1 MRIHAGAVLSLL
13 MRPRNDEN
21 TVWTDS
27 QDYGVDE
34 ILHIS
39 KKTLFC
45 KITRITSEIITL
57 FRVPPQLFQAKLHKI
72 LFLADKQQKAN

>member
-1 MRIHAGAVLSLL
+1 M
-13 MRPRNDEN
+13 
-21 TVWTDS
+21 VWTDS

-57 FRVPPQLFQAKLHKI
+57 FRVPPQLFLRIDFRDIDKLVKTEYV
-72 LFLADKQQKAN
+72 

>member
-1 MRIHAGAVLSLL
+1 MRLKMS
-13 MRPRNDEN
+13 EN
-21 TVWTDS
+21 TIWTGS

-45 KITRITSEIITL
+45 KITRITSEITTL
-57 FRVPPQLFQAKLHKI
+57 FRVPPQLFPV
-72 LFLADKQQKAN
+72 DMSTVYKQ

>member
-1 MRIHAGAVLSLL
+1 MRLKMS
-13 MRPRNDEN
+13 EN
-21 TVWTDS
+21 TIWTDS
-27 QDYGVDE
+27 QDYEGDE

-57 FRVPPQLFQAKLHKI
+57 FRILPQLFLPMAATKNEAN
-72 LFLADKQQKAN
+72 LF

>member
-1 MRIHAGAVLSLL
+1 MS
-13 MRPRNDEN
+13 EN
-21 TVWTDS
+21 TIWNDS

-45 KITRITSEIITL
+45 KITRIASEITTL
-57 FRVPPQLFQAKLHKI
+57 FRVPPQLFQFWDAERPRARVREEQLGLHHERSKSR
-72 LFLADKQQKAN
+72 

>member
-1 MRIHAGAVLSLL
+1 MS
-13 MRPRNDEN
+13 EN
-21 TVWTDS
+21 TIWTDS

-45 KITRITSEIITL
+45 KITRITSEITTL
-57 FRVPPQLFQAKLHKI
+57 FRGPPQLFQANLHKI
-72 LFLADKQQKAN
+72 LFLADKQQKTN